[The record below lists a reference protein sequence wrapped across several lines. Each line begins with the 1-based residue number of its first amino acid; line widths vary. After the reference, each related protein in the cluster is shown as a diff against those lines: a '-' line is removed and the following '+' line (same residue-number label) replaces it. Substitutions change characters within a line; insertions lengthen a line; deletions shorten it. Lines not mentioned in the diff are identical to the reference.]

1 MLEPFRQRWM
11 RTPDPSAGTPAYGWR
26 ERAVLRPGRGS
37 ASLGRT
43 LRFSPCRACAGTPSF
58 PFRPACRH
66 ASRQLPGLAPRPA
79 GRPRDRRQPG
89 APCPAVSSQRNT
101 SGPALRNAGGVPSRV
116 RRRPRPGSPCPGR
129 SAAAHCPRL
138 WPASFP
144 DLRSS
149 SCPLPTMSAIVPGSG
164 QALHGTGGFGRCEG
178 GTRPLRVRRPKPYRR
193 SR

>member
-1 MLEPFRQRWM
+1 MRITLLDNFDSFTYNLVEQFCLLGAEVRVMRNDTPLPTIQAALLADGCELLVLSPGPGRPEDAGCMLELLAWAR
-11 RTPDPSAGTPAYGWR
+11 
-26 ERAVLRPGRGS
+26 GR
-37 ASLGRT
+37 L
-43 LRFSPCRACAGTPSF
+43 
-58 PFRPACRH
+58 
-66 ASRQLPGLAPRPA
+66 
-79 GRPRDRRQPG
+79 G
-89 APCPAVSSQRNT
+89 APCPAASSRRNT
-101 SGPALRNAGGVPSRV
+101 SGPALRSAGGVPPRV

-164 QALHGTGGFGRCEG
+164 QALHGTEGFGRCEG
-178 GTRPLRVRRPKPYRR
+178 GTRPLGVRRPKPYRR